1 MSKIDPYVR
10 EMCWTGDLFISSI
23 SPTQPV
29 FELEWDPGP
38 ISTARVTEINQLLS
52 CPTGTVLLKM
62 DVFEEDPVFRSLV
75 QDLFSRASAGQYLQA
90 IDESKPFSLVDKSW
104 ILLRRRA
111 LNHRLLSLP
120 DPDSSTQ
127 PGNNADLRA
136 ACRLVF
142 IIWTGSFLFTS
153 PVKYLLRPLNS
164 TRSGRR
170 RRSVFFDSAR
180 L

>member
-62 DVFEEDPVFRSLV
+62 DVFEEDPVFRSPG
-75 QDLFSRASAGQYLQA
+75 SRVVVTGTCWA
-90 IDESKPFSLVDKSW
+90 ISPG
-104 ILLRRRA
+104 
-111 LNHRLLSLP
+111 HR
-120 DPDSSTQ
+120 
-127 PGNNADLRA
+127 
-136 ACRLVF
+136 
-142 IIWTGSFLFTS
+142 
-153 PVKYLLRPLNS
+153 
-164 TRSGRR
+164 
-170 RRSVFFDSAR
+170 
-180 L
+180 